1 MVYPSLKKNSCW
13 IVTGGAGFIGS
24 NLINFLLQNN
34 QKVLCIDN
42 LSTGYLNNV
51 SFFKDKKFK
60 FIKKDIRKL
69 KLTDIRKKVDYVV
82 HLAAL
87 GSVPR
92 SFKNPIETN
101 SVNVDGS
108 LNILKL
114 SKELKSKKFIF
125 ASSSSVYGNSKN
137 KTKKE
142 DDKKNPISPYGVS
155 KNTFENYAKI
165 LSEHLKIKTIG
176 LRFFNVFGPNQN
188 MKGPY
193 SAVIPTWTNNLIKK
207 KEVLV
212 NGDGST
218 SRDFTYIDNVIQGI
232 ILAAVSNNKKK
243 EYYSYFNLACGSEI
257 KLIYLLRKLI
267 NLLNL
272 KKSTVKIKFRDFKEG
287 DIWRSKADIK
297 KIMKNLNYLPKINFD
312 QGLEKYIISLKSTN

>member
-1 MVYPSLKKNSCW
+1 M
-13 IVTGGAGFIGS
+13 
-24 NLINFLLQNN
+24 LQNN

-114 SKELKSKKFIF
+114 SK
-125 ASSSSVYGNSKN
+125 
-137 KTKKE
+137 
-142 DDKKNPISPYGVS
+142 D
-155 KNTFENYAKI
+155 
-165 LSEHLKIKTIG
+165 
-176 LRFFNVFGPNQN
+176 
-188 MKGPY
+188 
-193 SAVIPTWTNNLIKK
+193 
-207 KEVLV
+207 
-212 NGDGST
+212 
-218 SRDFTYIDNVIQGI
+218 
-232 ILAAVSNNKKK
+232 
-243 EYYSYFNLACGSEI
+243 
-257 KLIYLLRKLI
+257 
-267 NLLNL
+267 
-272 KKSTVKIKFRDFKEG
+272 
-287 DIWRSKADIK
+287 
-297 KIMKNLNYLPKINFD
+297 
-312 QGLEKYIISLKSTN
+312 

>member
-1 MVYPSLKKNSCW
+1 MLGPFLKKKKCW

-24 NLINFLLQNN
+24 NLINFLLKNN
-34 QKVLCIDN
+34 QYVICIDN
-42 LSTGYLNNV
+42 LSTGYLNNL
-51 SFFKDKKFK
+51 SAFKDKEFK
-60 FIKKDIRKL
+60 FIKKDIREVKL
-69 KLTDIRKKVDYVV
+69 IDIKKKVDYVV

-114 SKELKSKKFIF
+114 GKHLKSKKFIF

-165 LSEHLKIKTIG
+165 LSNHLKIRSIG

-188 MKGPY
+188 MNGPY
-193 SAVIPTWTNNLIKK
+193 SAVIPTWANNLIQK
-207 KEVLV
+207 KEILV

-218 SRDFTYIDNVIQGI
+218 ARDFTYIDNVIQGI
-232 ILAAVSNNKKK
+232 ILAAYSNSKKG

-267 NLLNL
+267 DLLNL

-287 DIWRSKADIK
+287 DIWRSRADIK
-297 KIMKNLNYLPKINFD
+297 KIKKNLKYFPKINFD
-312 QGLEKYIISLKSTN
+312 QGLEKYLISLKSIN

>member
-1 MVYPSLKKNSCW
+1 MVKPFFKKKNCW

-24 NLINFLLQNN
+24 NLIEYLIQNN
-34 QKVLCIDN
+34 QYVICIDN
-42 LSTGYLNNV
+42 LSTGYLKNI
-51 SFFKDKKFK
+51 SIFKGKKFY
-60 FIKKDIRKL
+60 FIKKDIRKV
-69 KLTDIRKKVDYVV
+69 KLEDIKKKVDYVV

-92 SFKNPIETN
+92 SFNDPIETN

-114 SKELKSKKFIF
+114 SKDLKSKKFIF
-125 ASSSSVYGNSKN
+125 ASSSSVYGDSKN

-142 DDKKNPISPYGVS
+142 DDIKNPISPYGVS

-165 LSEHLKIKTIG
+165 LSKYLQIRTIG

-188 MKGPY
+188 VKGPY

-232 ILAAVSNNKKK
+232 ILAAHSKNKKK

-267 NLLNL
+267 DLLNL
-272 KKSTVKIKFRDFKEG
+272 KKNSVKIKFRDFKEG
-287 DIWRSKADIK
+287 DIWRSRADIK
-297 KIMKNLNYLPKINFD
+297 KIKKNLKFFPKINFD
-312 QGLEKYIISLKSTN
+312 EGLKKYIISLKSTN